1 MVEASTCGGVDASLL
16 EQQLDMH
23 LASTDSLRTSAR
35 VRLSAIPSA
44 EEALFNLGM
53 FPFVVSHLFSEVG
66 QHLSAVTEL
75 LCLVERLEELH
86 TKVQGVISS
95 PHLATKFLFGVLRWW
110 SLYLNRCVDAFSSE
124 SLDAPGP
131 NVPFS
136 IKTIMVELEGGRY
149 VGPILP
155 ASFAD
160 LVSKTGGRG
169 GGCGII
175 NSSGGGGYCTTSRK
189 RKTHPTGVRASVR
202 VRYDA
207 HLPTLS
213 LQQG

>member
-1 MVEASTCGGVDASLL
+1 MA
-16 EQQLDMH
+16 
-23 LASTDSLRTSAR
+23 AR
-35 VRLSAIPSA
+35 VCLAVNPSSDK
-44 EEALFNLGM
+44 ALCDLGI
-53 FPFVVSHLFSEVG
+53 FDFVTLHLFSAG
-66 QHLSAVTEL
+66 GRHSSAVAKL
-75 LCLVERLEELH
+75 LRLIERLEELH
-86 TKVQGVISS
+86 TEVQGVISS
-95 PHLATKFLFGVLRWW
+95 PHLATKFLFGVLQWW
-110 SLYLNRCVDAFSSE
+110 SLYLNRCVDALSSE

-136 IKTIMVELEGGRY
+136 IETIMVELEGGRY
-149 VGPILP
+149 VGPILT
-155 ASFAD
+155 ASLAD

-169 GGCGII
+169 GGCGGI